1 MGPHRLMPSTHCQSS
16 RGSSPIGAPP
26 DPTPAL
32 LITSVGAAPNQD
44 CDCVANSWTSSNRVT
59 SQVIATPSPPMS
71 AIALTVL
78 FAATSSMS
86 LQTTRLPRRA
96 SSIANAAPMPLPA
109 PVTTARAWWLTLGDF
124 PNGPIILNR
133 PSLIRPQY
141 GCL

>member
-1 MGPHRLMPSTHCQSS
+1 MGPHRLMPSTQCQSS

-59 SQVIATPSPPMS
+59 SQVIATASPPLS

-78 FAATSSMS
+78 FAATSAMT
-86 LQTTRLPRRA
+86 LQTTRMPR
-96 SSIANAAPMPLPA
+96 PA
-109 PVTTARAWWLTLGDF
+109 PYSPHT
-124 PNGPIILNR
+124 PP
-133 PSLIRPQY
+133 
-141 GCL
+141 